1 MRLDHLLSKE
11 EVGGYVCHCPGIKAA
26 GRRTRYLKVLAAMR
40 MRDTPVPIPNT
51 TVKTHT
57 ADGTALETARESR
70 RPPELKERPKAFTKK
85 GCMAKAVDAP

>member
-1 MRLDHLLSKE
+1 MPE
-11 EVGGYVCHCPGIKAA
+11 GTGF
-26 GRRTRYLKVLAAMR
+26 LKVLAAMR

-70 RPPELKERPKAFTKK
+70 RPPEYNSIQGYPKEQIICFGLIAQLVRAH
-85 GCMAKAVDAP
+85 A

>member
-1 MRLDHLLSKE
+1 
-11 EVGGYVCHCPGIKAA
+11 
-26 GRRTRYLKVLAAMR
+26 

-70 RPPELKERPKAFTKK
+70 RPPELKRTLSKAFRIKFAARSAFRRGSFAKK
-85 GCMAKAVDAP
+85 GCMAEAMDAP

>member
-1 MRLDHLLSKE
+1 M
-11 EVGGYVCHCPGIKAA
+11 CHCPGIKAVE
-26 GRRTRYLKVLAAMR
+26 RRRRCLKVLAAMR

-70 RPPELKERPKAFTKK
+70 WVPGNK
-85 GCMAKAVDAP
+85 GL